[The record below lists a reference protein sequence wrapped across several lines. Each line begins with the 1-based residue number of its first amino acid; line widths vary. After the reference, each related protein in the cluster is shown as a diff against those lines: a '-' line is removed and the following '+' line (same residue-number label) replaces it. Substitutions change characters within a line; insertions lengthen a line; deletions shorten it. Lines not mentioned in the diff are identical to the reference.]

1 MSARF
6 EEIDWRP
13 TAMGE
18 ISLRRR
24 RDPLSGEDVYEVKL
38 GDEYLMSSLFTTGEV
53 ELARLGLAELS
64 EGPLDVV
71 VGGLGLGYTARTAL
85 DDPRVRSLIV
95 VDTLAE
101 VIDWHRRGLVP
112 LGAGLASD
120 PRCRLVLGDFFAMTA
135 GSAAG
140 GTESADDAGAE
151 QPRPAGDK
159 AADGAGTAPHGLDP
173 EAPGRRFHAI
183 LLDVDHSPR
192 HVLHPD
198 HAVLYTRAGL
208 TALAELLYPDG
219 VFALWSNDPP
229 DKEFGSVLAEV
240 FAETAAHVVNFD
252 NPLQGGTAANTVYVA
267 RKRDG
272 ASQPRH

>member
-13 TAMGE
+13 TPMGE

-24 RDPLSGEDVYEVKL
+24 RDPLSGDDVYEVKL
-38 GDEYLMSSLFTTGEV
+38 GDEYLMSSLFTTGEI
-53 ELARLGLAELS
+53 ELTRIGLAELP
-64 EGPLDVV
+64 EAPLDVV

-120 PRCRLVLGDFFAMTA
+120 PRCRLVRGDFFAMTT
-135 GSAAG
+135 G
-140 GTESADDAGAE
+140 E
-151 QPRPAGDK
+151 PR
-159 AADGAGTAPHGLDP
+159 GLDP
-173 EAPGRRFHAI
+173 DTPGRRFHAI

-198 HAVLYTRAGL
+198 HAVLYTRTGL
-208 TALAELLYPDG
+208 TALAELLHPGG

-229 DKEFGSVLAEV
+229 DQEFGSVLAEV
-240 FAETAAHVVNFD
+240 FTDTAAHVVDFD

-267 RKRDG
+267 RRRDG
-272 ASQPRH
+272 